1 MTKKKNP
8 EDILRSGQPT
18 AYKEKFVGDIIELGR
33 AGKLPAQVAST
44 FGVTKQTL
52 HAWRKAHPVFSDAYG
67 IYKEHCENW
76 WVDLAQSNAGGGIG
90 NPNMIKF
97 MLAAAFRYT
106 EKTEVV
112 TDPDKTEDKFAPVEI
127 NYNTPKPKV

>member
-1 MTKKKNP
+1 MTKRKDPK
-8 EDILRSGQPT
+8 DIKPSGRPT
-18 AYKEKFVGDIIELGR
+18 KYKETLGNDLIELGKV
-33 AGKLPAQVAST
+33 GKLPAQVASS

-52 HAWRKAHPVFSDAYG
+52 HEWRGAYPVFSDAYA

-76 WVDLAQSNAGGGIG
+76 WLDLAQSQAQGGIG
-90 NPNMIKF
+90 NFNATKF

-112 TDPDKTEDKFAPVEI
+112 TDPDKSEEKFEVVL
-127 NYNTPKPKV
+127 NYTKPEPKAE